1 MSNQTRMSL
10 YPSFIQ
16 TMTVGLGVP
25 PSHANHVTL
34 SGAKSLLV
42 GCTTDRE
49 LHPAP
54 KVVI

>member
-1 MSNQTRMSL
+1 MSNQTRVSL

-16 TMTVGLGVP
+16 TITVGLGVP